1 MKLGILINGG
11 IAALLAVPVVG
22 YLISHLRGKAI
33 VLGPSGPR
41 GQRDPTIIQTVPK
54 PGFLLWPHA
63 LLSLLPPQH
72 PLHT

>member
-54 PGFLLWPHA
+54 PGLPHA